1 MINKDLQIIISATV
15 EDAIE
20 RGHQYL
26 TVEHLLYAI
35 LHDEFGMEIIKNCG
49 GDPEQIKRNIERFF
63 EEQVPK
69 RKNKGQ
75 TYPTVSFQRVM
86 ERTLN
91 HIKSAEK
98 KEADAGDFLASLFL
112 EEETYAVN
120 LLKSYGITRIDILNY
135 ISHGSPKTRF
145 GETVTK
151 EEKRGDPLKTF
162 TIELVE
168 KARRGEIDP
177 IIGRD
182 SELERVIQVL
192 SRRRKN
198 NVILV
203 GEPGVGKTAI
213 VEGLALKIAHDKV
226 PEHLKDVKIFA
237 LDMGSLLAG
246 TKYRGDFEARMKT
259 LINSL
264 YKIKDCILFIDEI
277 HTVVGAGSASGS
289 TVDASNLLKPV
300 LIEGKIRCIGATT
313 YEEYR
318 NYFEK
323 DRALSRRFQ
332 KIDISEPSE
341 EETIEILKGLK
352 SHYEDYHG
360 VIYTEEALRA
370 AVHLSAKYIT
380 ERFLPDK
387 AIDVIDEAGA
397 VVRLYHSD
405 NPVVTEKVIEQTVAK
420 IARIPSQE
428 ITSSEADRLKN
439 LESGLK
445 SVIFGQDE
453 AIEVVSRVIKLAKA
467 GLKEPQRPIGC
478 FLFTGPTGVGKTE
491 LARQLANILGISFI
505 RFDMSEYMEK
515 HSVAKLIGAPPGYIG
530 FEQGGLLTEQ
540 IRKNPHCVLLLDEI
554 EKAHEDIFNVLLQV
568 MDYGTLTDNTGRKAD
583 MRNVILIMTSNIG
596 VREMERPVIGFG
608 DRSSDQLRKSK
619 EAVER
624 LFSPEFRNRLDGI
637 VTFNPLPEDIVL
649 KIVDKFIKEL
659 NEQLASK
666 NIFVEITEKTR
677 KWIAQKGFDPK
688 FGARPL
694 QRIIQREIKVPLVEE
709 ILFGRLKQGGKVIV
723 TLHEGSL
730 SFEIDDGVFASS

>member
-1 MINKDLQIIISATV
+1 
-15 EDAIE
+15 
-20 RGHQYL
+20 
-26 TVEHLLYAI
+26 
-35 LHDEFGMEIIKNCG
+35 
-49 GDPEQIKRNIERFF
+49 
-63 EEQVPK
+63 
-69 RKNKGQ
+69 
-75 TYPTVSFQRVM
+75 
-86 ERTLN
+86 
-91 HIKSAEK
+91 
-98 KEADAGDFLASLFL
+98 
-112 EEETYAVN
+112 
-120 LLKSYGITRIDILNY
+120 
-135 ISHGSPKTRF
+135 
-145 GETVTK
+145 
-151 EEKRGDPLKTF
+151 
-162 TIELVE
+162 
-168 KARRGEIDP
+168 
-177 IIGRD
+177 
-182 SELERVIQVL
+182 
-192 SRRRKN
+192 
-198 NVILV
+198 

>member
-1 MINKDLQIIISATV
+1 MINKDLQIIITATI

-35 LHDEFGMEIIKNCG
+35 LHDDYGVEIIRNCG
-49 GDPEQIKRNIERFF
+49 GDPEQIKRHLERFL

-69 RKNKGQ
+69 RKSKGQ
-75 TYPTVSFQRVM
+75 AYPTVSFQRVM
-86 ERTLN
+86 ERTIN
-91 HIKSAEK
+91 HVKSAEK

-112 EEETYAVN
+112 EEDAYAVN

-135 ISHGSPKTRF
+135 ISHGIPKTGF
-145 GETVTK
+145 EETVGK
-151 EEKRGDPLKTF
+151 EAKKGDPLKTF

-177 IIGRD
+177 IIGREE
-182 SELERVIQVL
+182 ELERVIQVL

-198 NVILV
+198 NVVLV

-213 VEGLALKIAHDKV
+213 VEGLALKVARGEV
-226 PEHLKDVKIFA
+226 PNHLKNVKIFA

-246 TKYRGDFEARMKT
+246 TKYRGDFEARMKA

-264 YKIKDCILFIDEI
+264 YRVKDCILFIDEI
-277 HTVVGAGSASGS
+277 HTIVGAGSASGS

-332 KIDISEPSE
+332 KIDVVEPTE
-341 EETIEILKGLK
+341 EETFEILKGLK
-352 SHYEDYHG
+352 SYYEEYHG
-360 VIYTEEALRA
+360 VKYTDEALRS
-370 AVHLSAKYIT
+370 AVHLSAKYIN

-397 VVRLYHSD
+397 VVRLYHSE
-405 NPVVTEKVIEQTVAK
+405 NPLVDEKTVEQTVAK
-420 IARIPSQE
+420 IARMPSQE
-428 ITSSEADRLKN
+428 ITSNDVDRLKN
-439 LESGLK
+439 LESELK

-453 AIEVVSRVIKLAKA
+453 AVESVVRVIKLAKA

-491 LARQLANILGISFI
+491 LARQLAKILGIGFI

-515 HSVAKLIGAPPGYIG
+515 HSVAKFIGAPPGYIG

-540 IRKNPHCVLLLDEI
+540 IRKTPHCVLLLDEI
-554 EKAHEDIFNVLLQV
+554 EKAHEEIFNVLLQV

-583 MRNVILIMTSNIG
+583 FRNVILIMTSNIG
-596 VREMERPVIGFG
+596 AREMEKAPLGFG
-608 DRSSDQLRKSK
+608 NRIKDQIGKAD
-619 EAVER
+619 EAIQR
-624 LFSPEFRNRLDGI
+624 LFSPEFRNRLDAI
-637 VTFNPLPEDIVL
+637 IKFNPLPEDVVL

-659 NEQLASK
+659 NEQLSSK
-666 NIFVEITEKTR
+666 NIVVELTEEAKQ
-677 KWIAQKGFDPK
+677 WIAQKGFDSK

-694 QRIIQREIKVPLVEE
+694 QRVIQREIKSPLVEE
-709 ILFGRLKQGGKVIV
+709 ILFGKLKNGGKVLVHIN
-723 TLHEGSL
+723 EGSL
-730 SFEIDDGVFASS
+730 CFEIYDSVFAS

>member
-35 LHDEFGMEIIKNCG
+35 LHDEFGIEIIKNCG
-49 GDPEQIKRNIERFF
+49 GDPEQIKRNLERFL
-63 EEQVPK
+63 EEQIPK

-75 TYPTVSFQRVM
+75 THPTVSFQRVM

-98 KEADAGDFLASLFL
+98 KEADAGDFLASMFL
-112 EEETYAVN
+112 EEDAYAVN

-135 ISHGSPKTRF
+135 ISHGIPKTGF
-145 GETVTK
+145 EESLKK
-151 EEKRGDPLKTF
+151 EDKKEDPLKTF

-168 KARRGEIDP
+168 KARKGEIDP
-177 IIGRD
+177 IIGRHL
-182 SELERVIQVL
+182 ELERVIQVL

-198 NVILV
+198 NVVLV

-213 VEGLALKIAHDKV
+213 VEGLALKVADGDV
-226 PEHLKDVKIFA
+226 PSHLKNIKIFA

-246 TKYRGDFEARMKT
+246 TKYRGDFEARMKA

-277 HTVVGAGSASGS
+277 HTIVGAGSASGS
-289 TVDASNLLKPV
+289 TIDASNLLKPV
-300 LIEGKIRCIGATT
+300 LIEGKIRCIGTTT

-341 EETIEILKGLK
+341 EETFEILKGLK
-352 SHYEDYHG
+352 SYYEEYHE
-360 VIYTEEALRA
+360 VKYTDEALRSA
-370 AVHLSAKYIT
+370 AHLSAKYIN

-397 VVRLYHSD
+397 VVRLYHNE
-405 NPVVTEKVIEQTVAK
+405 NPVVDEKIIEQVIAK

-428 ITSSEADRLKN
+428 VTSNEVERLKN
-439 LESGLK
+439 LESELK

-453 AIEVVSRVIKLAKA
+453 AVKAVVRVIKLAKA

-491 LARQLANILGISFI
+491 LARQLAKILGIGFI

-554 EKAHEDIFNVLLQV
+554 EKAHEEIFNILLQV

-583 MRNVILIMTSNIG
+583 MRNVILIMTSNVG
-596 VREMERPVIGFG
+596 AREMEKAVIGFG
-608 DRSSDQLRKSK
+608 DRTSEQLQKTK
-619 EAVER
+619 DAIER
-624 LFSPEFRNRLDGI
+624 LFSPEFRNRLDAV
-637 VTFNPLPEDIVL
+637 VTFNSLPEETVL
-649 KIVDKFIKEL
+649 KIVDKFINEL
-659 NEQLASK
+659 NEQLLSK
-666 NIFVEITEKTR
+666 NIYVEITDKTR
-677 KWIAQKGFDPK
+677 KWLAQKGFDIK

-694 QRIIQREIKVPLVEE
+694 QRLIQKEIKAPLVEE
-709 ILFGRLKQGGKVIV
+709 ILFGKLKNGGKVLVNI
-723 TLHEGSL
+723 HEDRL
-730 SFEIDDGVFASS
+730 FFEIDDSIFAS

>member
-98 KEADAGDFLASLFL
+98 KEADAGDFLVSLFL

>member
-1 MINKDLQIIISATV
+1 MINKDLQIIITATV

-35 LHDEFGMEIIKNCG
+35 LHDEFGIEIIRNCGGNPQEIIKNL
-49 GDPEQIKRNIERFF
+49 ERFL
-63 EEQVPK
+63 EEHIPK
-69 RKNKGQ
+69 RKGRGQ
-75 TYPTVSFQRVM
+75 AHPTVSFQRVM

-91 HIKSAEK
+91 HIKSADK

-112 EEETYAVN
+112 EEDTYAVN

-135 ISHGSPKTRF
+135 ISHGISKTEYT
-145 GETVTK
+145 ETTSK
-151 EEKRGDPLKTF
+151 EEKKVDPLKTF
-162 TIELVE
+162 TVELTD

-177 IIGRD
+177 IIGRQN
-182 SELERVIQVL
+182 ELERVIQVL

-213 VEGLALKIAHDKV
+213 VEGLALKIAKGDV
-226 PEHLKDVKIFA
+226 PEHLKNFKIFA

-246 TKYRGDFEARMKT
+246 TKYRGDFEARMKA

-264 YKIKDCILFIDEI
+264 YKIKNCILFIDEI
-277 HTVVGAGSASGS
+277 HTIVGAGSASGS

-332 KIDISEPSE
+332 KIDIVEPSE
-341 EETIEILKGLK
+341 EETFEILKGLK
-352 SHYEDYHG
+352 SYYEEYHK
-360 VIYTEEALRA
+360 VRYTDEALRA
-370 AVHLSAKYIT
+370 AVSLSAKYIT

-397 VVRLYHSD
+397 IVRLYYSD
-405 NPVVTEKVIEQTVAK
+405 NPVVDEKTVEQTVAK

-428 ITSSEADRLKN
+428 VTTSDIDRLRN
-439 LESGLK
+439 LETSLK

-453 AIEVVSRVIKLAKA
+453 AVETVVRVIKLAKA

-491 LARQLANILGISFI
+491 LAKQLANCLGISFL

-540 IRKNPHCVLLLDEI
+540 IRKTPHCVLLLDEI
-554 EKAHEDIFNVLLQV
+554 EKAHEEIFNVLLQV

-583 MRNVILIMTSNIG
+583 FRNVILIMTSNVG
-596 VREMERPVIGFG
+596 ARDMEKTPIGFG
-608 DRSSDQLRKSK
+608 DRSRDQIEKGK
-619 EAVER
+619 EAIER
-624 LFSPEFRNRLDGI
+624 LFSPEFRNRVDAI
-637 VTFNPLPEDIVL
+637 INFNPLPETVVFQ
-649 KIVDKFIKEL
+649 IVDKFIKEL
-659 NEQLASK
+659 NEQLSVK
-666 NIFVEITEKTR
+666 NIYIEITEQTR
-677 KWIAQKGFDPK
+677 QWLAKKGFDPK
-688 FGARPL
+688 YGARPL
-694 QRIIQREIKVPLVEE
+694 QRLIQRQIKAPLVEE
-709 ILFGRLKQGGKVIV
+709 ILFGRLTTGGKVKVEIV
-723 TLHEGSL
+723 NDSP
-730 SFEIDDGVFASS
+730 FFQIDECVSS

>member
-203 GEPGVGKTAI
+203 GEPRVGKTAI

-596 VREMERPVIGFG
+596 AREMERPVIGFG

>member
-1 MINKDLQIIISATV
+1 MINKDLQIIISATI

-35 LHDEFGMEIIKNCG
+35 LHDDFGIEIIKNCG
-49 GDPEQIKRNIERFF
+49 GDPEQIKRNLERFL
-63 EEQVPK
+63 EEHIPK
-69 RKNKGQ
+69 RKNKGH
-75 TYPTVSFQRVM
+75 THPTVSFQRIM
-86 ERTLN
+86 ERTMN

-98 KEADAGDFLASLFL
+98 KEADAGDFLASMFL
-112 EEETYAVN
+112 EEDSYAIN

-135 ISHGSPKTRF
+135 ISHGIPKTGF
-145 GETVTK
+145 EESLKK
-151 EEKRGDPLKTF
+151 EDKKADPLKTF

-177 IIGRD
+177 IIGRYL
-182 SELERVIQVL
+182 ELERVIQVL

-198 NVILV
+198 NVVLV

-213 VEGLALKIAHDKV
+213 VEGLALKVAKGEI
-226 PEHLKDVKIFA
+226 PSHLKNVKIFA

-246 TKYRGDFEARMKT
+246 TKYRGDFEARMKA

-277 HTVVGAGSASGS
+277 HTIVGAGSASGS
-289 TVDASNLLKPV
+289 TIDASNLLKPV

-332 KIDISEPSE
+332 KIDIVEPSE
-341 EETIEILKGLK
+341 EETFEILKGLK
-352 SHYEDYHG
+352 CYYEDYHG
-360 VIYTEEALRA
+360 VRYTDEALRS
-370 AVHLSAKYIT
+370 AVHLSAKYIN

-397 VVRLYHSD
+397 VVRLYYNE
-405 NPVVTEKVIEQTVAK
+405 NPTVDEKIVEQTVAK
-420 IARIPSQE
+420 MARMPSQD
-428 ITSSEADRLKN
+428 ITSSEVDRLKN
-439 LESGLK
+439 LESELK

-453 AIEVVSRVIKLAKA
+453 AVQAVVRVIKLAKA

-491 LARQLANILGISFI
+491 LARQLAKILGIAFI

-554 EKAHEDIFNVLLQV
+554 EKAHEEIFNVLLQV

-596 VREMERPVIGFG
+596 AREIEKPVIGFG
-608 DRSSDQLRKSK
+608 DRSSEQLQKSK
-619 EAVER
+619 EAIER
-624 LFSPEFRNRLDGI
+624 LFSPEFRNRLDAV
-637 VTFNPLPEDIVL
+637 VTFNPLPEKIVL

-659 NEQLASK
+659 NEQLVSK
-666 NIFVEITEKTR
+666 NIFVEITEETR
-677 KWIAQKGFDPK
+677 KWLAQKGFDIK

-694 QRIIQREIKVPLVEE
+694 QRLIQKEIKAPLVEE
-709 ILFGRLKQGGKVIV
+709 ILFGKLKNGGKVLVNI
-723 TLHEGSL
+723 HEENL
-730 SFEIDDGVFASS
+730 FFEIDDSVSTS

>member
-35 LHDEFGMEIIKNCG
+35 LHDEFGIEIIKNCG
-49 GDPEQIKRNIERFF
+49 GDPEQIKRNLERFL
-63 EEQVPK
+63 EEQIPK

-75 TYPTVSFQRVM
+75 THPTVSFQRVM

-112 EEETYAVN
+112 EEDAYAVN
-120 LLKSYGITRIDILNY
+120 LLKSYGITRIDVLNY
-135 ISHGSPKTRF
+135 ISHGIPKTGF
-145 GETVTK
+145 EESLKK
-151 EEKRGDPLKTF
+151 EDKKADPLQIF

-177 IIGRD
+177 IIGRNL
-182 SELERVIQVL
+182 ELERVIQVL

-198 NVILV
+198 NVVLV

-213 VEGLALKIAHDKV
+213 VEGLALRVAEGDV
-226 PEHLKDVKIFA
+226 PSHLKNIKIFA

-246 TKYRGDFEARMKT
+246 TKYRGDFEARMKA

-277 HTVVGAGSASGS
+277 HTIVGAGSASGS
-289 TVDASNLLKPV
+289 TIDASNLLKPV

-341 EETIEILKGLK
+341 EETFEILKGLK
-352 SHYEDYHG
+352 SYYEEYHE
-360 VIYTEEALRA
+360 VKYTDEALRA
-370 AVHLSAKYIT
+370 AVHLSAKYIN

-397 VVRLYHSD
+397 VVRLYHNE
-405 NPVVTEKVIEQTVAK
+405 NPVVDEKIIEQVIAK

-428 ITSSEADRLKN
+428 ITSNEVEHLKN
-439 LESGLK
+439 LESELK

-453 AIEVVSRVIKLAKA
+453 AVKSVVRVIKLAKA

-491 LARQLANILGISFI
+491 LSRQLAKILGIGFI

-554 EKAHEDIFNVLLQV
+554 EKAHEEIFNVLLQV

-583 MRNVILIMTSNIG
+583 MRNVILIMTSNVG
-596 VREMERPVIGFG
+596 AREIEKPVIGFG
-608 DRSSDQLRKSK
+608 DRSSEQFQKSK
-619 EAVER
+619 DAIER
-624 LFSPEFRNRLDGI
+624 LFSPEFRNRLDAV
-637 VTFNPLPEDIVL
+637 VTFNPLPEEIVL

-659 NEQLASK
+659 NEQLLSK
-666 NIFVEITEKTR
+666 NIFVEITDKTR
-677 KWIAQKGFDPK
+677 KWLAQKGFDLK

-694 QRIIQREIKVPLVEE
+694 QRLIQKEIKAPLVEE
-709 ILFGRLKQGGKVIV
+709 ILFGKLKNGGKVLVNI
-723 TLHEGSL
+723 HEERL
-730 SFEIDDGVFASS
+730 FFEIDDSISAS

>member
-35 LHDEFGMEIIKNCG
+35 LHDEFGIEIIKNCG
-49 GDPEQIKRNIERFF
+49 GDPEQIKRNLERFL
-63 EEQVPK
+63 EEQIPK

-75 TYPTVSFQRVM
+75 THPTVSFQRVM

-98 KEADAGDFLASLFL
+98 KEADAGDFLASMFL
-112 EEETYAVN
+112 EEDAYAVN

-135 ISHGSPKTRF
+135 ISHGIPKTGF
-145 GETVTK
+145 EESLKK
-151 EEKRGDPLKTF
+151 EDKKADPLKTF

-168 KARRGEIDP
+168 KARKGEIDP
-177 IIGRD
+177 IIGRHL
-182 SELERVIQVL
+182 ELERVIQVL

-198 NVILV
+198 NVVLV

-213 VEGLALKIAHDKV
+213 VEGLALKVADGDV
-226 PEHLKDVKIFA
+226 PSHLKNIKIFA

-246 TKYRGDFEARMKT
+246 TKYRGDFEARMKA

-277 HTVVGAGSASGS
+277 HTIVGAGSASGS
-289 TVDASNLLKPV
+289 TIDASNLLKPV
-300 LIEGKIRCIGATT
+300 LIEGKIRCIGTTT

-341 EETIEILKGLK
+341 EETFEILKGLK
-352 SHYEDYHG
+352 SYYEEYHE
-360 VIYTEEALRA
+360 VKYTDEALRSA
-370 AVHLSAKYIT
+370 AHLSAKYIN

-397 VVRLYHSD
+397 VVRLYHNE
-405 NPVVTEKVIEQTVAK
+405 NPVVDEKIIEQVIAK

-428 ITSSEADRLKN
+428 VTSNEVERLKN
-439 LESGLK
+439 LESELK

-453 AIEVVSRVIKLAKA
+453 AVKAVVRVIKLAKA

-491 LARQLANILGISFI
+491 LARQLAKILGIGFI

-554 EKAHEDIFNVLLQV
+554 EKAHEEIFNILLQV

-583 MRNVILIMTSNIG
+583 MRNVILIMTSNVG
-596 VREMERPVIGFG
+596 AREMEKAVIGFG
-608 DRSSDQLRKSK
+608 DRTSEQLQKTK
-619 EAVER
+619 DAIER
-624 LFSPEFRNRLDGI
+624 LFSPEFRNRLDAV
-637 VTFNPLPEDIVL
+637 VTFNSLPEETVL
-649 KIVDKFIKEL
+649 KIVDKFINEL
-659 NEQLASK
+659 NEQLLSK
-666 NIFVEITEKTR
+666 NIYVEITDETR
-677 KWIAQKGFDPK
+677 KWLAQKGFDIK

-694 QRIIQREIKVPLVEE
+694 QRLIQKEIKAPLVEE
-709 ILFGRLKQGGKVIV
+709 ILFGKLKNGGKVLVNI
-723 TLHEGSL
+723 HEDRL
-730 SFEIDDGVFASS
+730 FFEIDDSIFAS

>member
-1 MINKDLQIIISATV
+1 MINKDLQIIITATV

-35 LHDEFGMEIIKNCG
+35 LHDEFGVEIIRNCG
-49 GDPEQIKRNIERFF
+49 GNPQEIKKNLERFL
-63 EEQVPK
+63 EEHIPK
-69 RKNKGQ
+69 RKGKGQ
-75 TYPTVSFQRVM
+75 AHPTVSFQRVM

-112 EEETYAVN
+112 EEDTYAVN
-120 LLKSYGITRIDILNY
+120 LLKSYGITRLDILNY
-135 ISHGSPKTRF
+135 ISHGISKIEFT
-145 GETVTK
+145 ETSSK
-151 EEKRGDPLKTF
+151 DEKRIDPLRTF
-162 TIELVE
+162 TVELTE
-168 KARRGEIDP
+168 KARKGDIDP
-177 IIGRD
+177 IIGRQN
-182 SELERVIQVL
+182 ELERVIQVL

-213 VEGLALKIAHDKV
+213 VEGLALRVAQGQV
-226 PEHLKDVKIFA
+226 PEHLKNFKIFA

-246 TKYRGDFEARMKT
+246 TKYRGDFEARMKA

-264 YKIKDCILFIDEI
+264 YRIKNCILFIDEI
-277 HTVVGAGSASGS
+277 HTIVGAGSASGS

-332 KIDISEPSE
+332 KIDIVEPTE
-341 EETIEILKGLK
+341 EETYEILRGLK
-352 SHYEDYHG
+352 THYEEYHG
-360 VIYTEEALRA
+360 VYYTDEALRA

-397 VVRLYHSD
+397 MVRLYHAE
-405 NPVVTEKVIEQTVAK
+405 NPIVDEKTVEQTVAK

-428 ITSSEADRLKN
+428 VTTSEIDRLKN
-439 LESGLK
+439 LESSLK

-453 AIEVVSRVIKLAKA
+453 AVETVVRVIKLAKA
-467 GLKEPQRPIGC
+467 GLKDPQRPIGC

-491 LARQLANILGISFI
+491 LAKQLANCLGIYFL

-540 IRKNPHCVLLLDEI
+540 IRKHPHCVLLLDEI
-554 EKAHEDIFNVLLQV
+554 EKAHEEIFNVLLQI

-583 MRNVILIMTSNIG
+583 FRNVILIMTSNVG
-596 VREMERPVIGFG
+596 ARDMERPPIGFG
-608 DRSSDQLRKSK
+608 DRSKDQIEKGK
-619 EAVER
+619 EAIER
-624 LFSPEFRNRLDGI
+624 LFSPEFRNRVDAT
-637 VTFNPLPEDIVL
+637 VNFNSLPEAVVFQ
-649 KIVDKFIKEL
+649 IVDKFIKEL
-659 NEQLASK
+659 NEQLSNK
-666 NIFVEITEKTR
+666 NIYVEITDKTR
-677 KWIAQKGFDPK
+677 QWLVKKGFDPK

-694 QRIIQREIKVPLVEE
+694 QRVIQKEIKAPLVEE
-709 ILFGRLKQGGKVIV
+709 ILFGKLTNGGKVKVDIAND
-723 TLHEGSL
+723 SL
-730 SFEIDDGVFASS
+730 YLQIDECVSA

>member
-1 MINKDLQIIISATV
+1 MINKDLQIIITATV

-35 LHDEFGMEIIKNCG
+35 LHDDFGSEIIKSCAG
-49 GDPEQIKRNIERFF
+49 EPEQIKRNLEKFL
-63 EEQVPK
+63 EEQIPK
-69 RKNKGQ
+69 RKTKG
-75 TYPTVSFQRVM
+75 YAHPTVSFQRVM

-91 HIKSAEK
+91 HVKTAEK
-98 KEADAGDFLASLFL
+98 KEADAGDFLAFIFL
-112 EEETYAVN
+112 EDDTYAVT
-120 LLKSYGITRIDILNY
+120 LLKSFGITRIDVLNY
-135 ISHGSPKTRF
+135 ISHGITKTGF
-145 GETVTK
+145 EETTTK
-151 EEKRGDPLKTF
+151 EEKKVEPLKTF
-162 TIELVE
+162 TMELVG
-168 KARRGEIDP
+168 KARNGEIDP
-177 IIGRD
+177 IIGRTL
-182 SELERVIQVL
+182 ELERVIQVL

-198 NVILV
+198 NVVLV

-213 VEGLALKIAHDKV
+213 VEGLALKVSRGEV
-226 PEHLKDVKIFA
+226 PSHLKNVKIFA

-246 TKYRGDFEARMKT
+246 TKYRGDFEARMKA

-264 YKIKDCILFIDEI
+264 YKIRDCILFIDEI
-277 HTVVGAGSASGS
+277 HTIVGAGSASGS
-289 TVDASNLLKPV
+289 TIDASNLLKPV

-332 KIDISEPSE
+332 KIDIVEPTE
-341 EETIEILKGLK
+341 EETFEILKGLK
-352 SHYEDYHG
+352 SYYEEYHG
-360 VIYTEEALRA
+360 VKYTDEALKS
-370 AVHLSAKYIT
+370 AVHLSAKYIN

-397 VVRLYHSD
+397 VVRLYR
-405 NPVVTEKVIEQTVAK
+405 TESPIVDENTIEQTVAK
-420 IARIPSQE
+420 IARIPTHE
-428 ITSSEADRLKN
+428 VTTTETERLKN
-439 LESGLK
+439 LESDLK
-445 SVIFGQDE
+445 AVIFGQDE
-453 AIEVVSRVIKLAKA
+453 AVEAITRVIKLTKA

-491 LARQLANILGISFI
+491 LARQIAKILGIAFI

-530 FEQGGLLTEQ
+530 FEQGGLLTES

-554 EKAHEDIFNVLLQV
+554 EKSHEEVFNVLLQV

-596 VREMERPVIGFG
+596 AREMEKPPVGFG
-608 DRSSDQLRKSK
+608 NRLKDQIGKSE
-619 EAVER
+619 EAIQRV
-624 LFSPEFRNRLDGI
+624 FSPEFRNRLDATI
-637 VTFNPLPEDIVL
+637 KFNPLPEDVVL

-659 NEQLASK
+659 NDQLSSK
-666 NIFVEITEKTR
+666 NITVEITEKTR
-677 KWIAQKGFDPK
+677 KWLAQKGFDPK

-694 QRIIQREIKVPLVEE
+694 LRVIQKKIKAPLVEE
-709 ILFGRLKQGGKVIV
+709 ILFGRLKNGGKVLVDIV
-723 TLHEGSL
+723 KDKPA
-730 SFEIDDGVFASS
+730 FEINDSVCAL

>member
-35 LHDEFGMEIIKNCG
+35 LHDEFGIEIIRNCG
-49 GDPEQIKRNIERFF
+49 GDPEQIKRSLERFL
-63 EEQVPK
+63 EEHVPK
-69 RKNKGQ
+69 RKNKGH
-75 TYPTVSFQRVM
+75 THPTIGFQRVM

-112 EEETYAVN
+112 EEDSYAVN

-135 ISHGSPKTRF
+135 ISHGIPKTGFEESIR
-145 GETVTK
+145 K
-151 EEKRGDPLKTF
+151 EDKKTDPLKSF
-162 TIELVE
+162 TLELVE
-168 KARRGEIDP
+168 KAKRGEIDP
-177 IIGRD
+177 IIGR
-182 SELERVIQVL
+182 SLELERVIQVL

-198 NVILV
+198 NVVLV

-213 VEGLALKIAHDKV
+213 VEGLALKVAKGEV
-226 PEHLKDVKIFA
+226 PAHLKNVKIFA

-246 TKYRGDFEARMKT
+246 TKYRGDFEARMKA

-277 HTVVGAGSASGS
+277 HTIVGAGSASGS

-332 KIDISEPSE
+332 KIDIVEPSE
-341 EETIEILKGLK
+341 EETFEILKGLK
-352 SHYEDYHG
+352 SYYEDYHG
-360 VIYTEEALRA
+360 VKYTEEALRL
-370 AVHLSAKYIT
+370 AVNLSAKYIN

-397 VVRLYHSD
+397 VVRLYKQED
-405 NPVVTEKVIEQTVAK
+405 PVVDEKVIEQVVAK

-428 ITSSEADRLKN
+428 VTSNDVDRLKN
-439 LESGLK
+439 LESNLK

-453 AIEVVSRVIKLAKA
+453 AVEEVVRVVKLAKA
-467 GLKEPQRPIGC
+467 GLKEPQKPIGC

-491 LARQLANILGISFI
+491 LARQLAKALGIAFI

-583 MRNVILIMTSNIG
+583 MRNVILIMTSNVGARDI
-596 VREMERPVIGFG
+596 EKPVIGFG
-608 DRSSDQLRKSK
+608 DRSSDQLKKGK
-619 EAVER
+619 EAIER
-624 LFSPEFRNRLDGI
+624 LFSPEFRNRLDSI
-637 VTFNPLPEDIVL
+637 ITFKPLPEEIVL
-649 KIVDKFIKEL
+649 KVVDKFIKEL
-659 NEQLASK
+659 NEQLSSK
-666 NIFVEITEKTR
+666 NIYVEITEETR
-677 KWIAQKGFDPK
+677 KWLAKKGFDIK

-694 QRIIQREIKVPLVEE
+694 QRVIQKEIKAPLVEE
-709 ILFGRLKQGGKVIV
+709 ILFGKLKNGGKVSVDIREDRPFFKIV
-723 TLHEGSL
+723 NDSILTS
-730 SFEIDDGVFASS
+730 

>member
-35 LHDEFGMEIIKNCG
+35 LHDEFGIEIIKNCG
-49 GDPEQIKRNIERFF
+49 GDPEQIKRNLERFL
-63 EEQVPK
+63 EEQIPK

-75 TYPTVSFQRVM
+75 THPTVSFQRVM

-112 EEETYAVN
+112 EEDSYAIS

-135 ISHGSPKTRF
+135 ISHGIPKTGF
-145 GETVTK
+145 
-151 EEKRGDPLKTF
+151 EESLKKDDKKSDPLRAF

-177 IIGRD
+177 IIGRHL
-182 SELERVIQVL
+182 ELERVIQVL

-198 NVILV
+198 NVVLV

-213 VEGLALKIAHDKV
+213 VEGLALKVADGDV
-226 PEHLKDVKIFA
+226 PSHLKNIKIFA

-246 TKYRGDFEARMKT
+246 TKYRGDFEARMKA

-277 HTVVGAGSASGS
+277 HTIVGAGSASGS
-289 TVDASNLLKPV
+289 TIDASNLLKPV
-300 LIEGKIRCIGATT
+300 LIEGKIRCIGTTT

-341 EETIEILKGLK
+341 EETFEILKGLK
-352 SHYEDYHG
+352 SYYEEYHE
-360 VIYTEEALRA
+360 VKYTDEALRSA
-370 AVHLSAKYIT
+370 AHLSAKYIN

-397 VVRLYHSD
+397 VVRLYHNE
-405 NPVVTEKVIEQTVAK
+405 NPVVDEKIIEQVIAK

-428 ITSSEADRLKN
+428 VTSNEVERLKN
-439 LESGLK
+439 LESELK

-453 AIEVVSRVIKLAKA
+453 AVKAVVRVIKLAKA

-491 LARQLANILGISFI
+491 LARQLAKILGIGFI

-554 EKAHEDIFNVLLQV
+554 EKAHEEIFNILLQV

-583 MRNVILIMTSNIG
+583 MRNVILIMTSNVG
-596 VREMERPVIGFG
+596 AREMEKAVIGFG
-608 DRSSDQLRKSK
+608 DRTSEQLQKTK
-619 EAVER
+619 DAIER
-624 LFSPEFRNRLDGI
+624 LFSPEFRNRLDAV
-637 VTFNPLPEDIVL
+637 VTFNSLPEETVL
-649 KIVDKFIKEL
+649 KIVDKFINEL
-659 NEQLASK
+659 NEQLLSK
-666 NIFVEITEKTR
+666 NIYVEITDKTR
-677 KWIAQKGFDPK
+677 KWLAQKGFDIK

-694 QRIIQREIKVPLVEE
+694 QRLIQKEIKAPLVEE
-709 ILFGRLKQGGKVIV
+709 ILFGKLKNGGKVLVNI
-723 TLHEGSL
+723 HEDRL
-730 SFEIDDGVFASS
+730 FFEIDDSIFAS

>member
-35 LHDEFGMEIIKNCG
+35 LHDEFGIEIIKNCG
-49 GDPEQIKRNIERFF
+49 GDPEQIKRNLERFL
-63 EEQVPK
+63 EEQIPK

-75 TYPTVSFQRVM
+75 THPTVSFQRVM

-91 HIKSAEK
+91 HIKSAKK

-112 EEETYAVN
+112 EEDAYAVN
-120 LLKSYGITRIDILNY
+120 LLKSYGITRIDVLNY
-135 ISHGSPKTRF
+135 ISHGIPKTGF
-145 GETVTK
+145 EESLKK
-151 EEKRGDPLKTF
+151 EDKKADPLQIF

-177 IIGRD
+177 IIGRNL
-182 SELERVIQVL
+182 ELERVIQVL

-198 NVILV
+198 NVVLV

-213 VEGLALKIAHDKV
+213 VEGLALRVAEGDV
-226 PEHLKDVKIFA
+226 PSHLKNIKIFA

-246 TKYRGDFEARMKT
+246 TKYRGDFEARMKA

-264 YKIKDCILFIDEI
+264 YKIKECILFIDEI
-277 HTVVGAGSASGS
+277 HTIVGAGSASGS
-289 TVDASNLLKPV
+289 TIDASNLLKPV

-341 EETIEILKGLK
+341 EETFEILKGLK
-352 SHYEDYHG
+352 SYYEEYHE
-360 VIYTEEALRA
+360 VKYTDEALRA
-370 AVHLSAKYIT
+370 AVHLSAKYIN

-397 VVRLYHSD
+397 VVRLYHNE
-405 NPVVTEKVIEQTVAK
+405 NPVVDEKIIEQVIAK

-428 ITSSEADRLKN
+428 ITSNEVEHLKN
-439 LESGLK
+439 LESELK

-453 AIEVVSRVIKLAKA
+453 AVKSVVRVIKLAKA

-491 LARQLANILGISFI
+491 LSRQLAKILGIGFI

-554 EKAHEDIFNVLLQV
+554 EKAHEEIFNVLLQV

-583 MRNVILIMTSNIG
+583 MRNVILIMTSNVG
-596 VREMERPVIGFG
+596 AREIEKPVIGFG
-608 DRSSDQLRKSK
+608 DRSSEQFQKSK
-619 EAVER
+619 DAIER
-624 LFSPEFRNRLDGI
+624 LFSPEFRNRLDAV
-637 VTFNPLPEDIVL
+637 VTFNPLPEEIVL

-659 NEQLASK
+659 NEQLLSK
-666 NIFVEITEKTR
+666 NIFVEITDKTR
-677 KWIAQKGFDPK
+677 KWLAQKGFDLK

-694 QRIIQREIKVPLVEE
+694 QRLIQKEIKAPLVEE
-709 ILFGRLKQGGKVIV
+709 ILFGKLKNGGKVLVNI
-723 TLHEGSL
+723 HEERL
-730 SFEIDDGVFASS
+730 FFEIDDSISAS

>member
-1 MINKDLQIIISATV
+1 MINKDLQIIITATV

-26 TVEHLLYAI
+26 TVEHLVYAI
-35 LHDEFGMEIIKNCG
+35 LHDDYGVEIIKNCG
-49 GDPEQIKRNIERFF
+49 GDPEQIKRNLERFL
-63 EEQVPK
+63 EEQIPK
-69 RKNKGQ
+69 KKGKGQ
-75 TYPTVSFQRVM
+75 AHPTISFQRVM

-91 HIKSAEK
+91 HVGSAEK
-98 KEADAGDFLASLFL
+98 KEADAGDFLASIFL
-112 EEETYAVN
+112 EEDTYAVS
-120 LLKSYGITRIDILNY
+120 LFKSYGITRIDILNY
-135 ISHGSPKTRF
+135 ISHGIPKT
-145 GETVTK
+145 GYEETVNK
-151 EEKRGDPLKTF
+151 EEKKADPLKLF
-162 TIELVE
+162 TVELTE
-168 KARRGEIDP
+168 KAKKGEIDS
-177 IIGRD
+177 IIGRQN
-182 SELERVIQVL
+182 ELDRVIQVL

-213 VEGLALKIAHDKV
+213 VEGLALKIAKGEV
-226 PEHLKDVKIFA
+226 PSHLKNFKIFA
-237 LDMGSLLAG
+237 LDMGALLAG
-246 TKYRGDFEARMKT
+246 TKYRGDFEARMKA

-277 HTVVGAGSASGS
+277 HTIVGAGSASGS
-289 TVDASNLLKPV
+289 TVDASNLLKPL

-332 KIDISEPSE
+332 KIDVVEPTE
-341 EETIEILKGLK
+341 EETFEILKGLK
-352 SHYEDYHG
+352 SYYEEYHG
-360 VIYTEEALRA
+360 VNYTQEALKT
-370 AVHLSAKYIT
+370 AVNLSAKYII

-387 AIDVIDEAGA
+387 AIDIIDEAGA
-397 VVRLYHSD
+397 IVRLYQSE
-405 NPVVTEKVIEQTVAK
+405 NPVVDEKIIEKTIAK

-428 ITSSEADRLKN
+428 ITLNESERLKT
-439 LESGLK
+439 LASDLK

-453 AIEVVSRVIKLAKA
+453 AVEAVSRVIKLAKA
-467 GLKEPQRPIGC
+467 GLKEPQRPIGS

-491 LARQLANILGISFI
+491 LAKQLAQKLGIAFL

-554 EKAHEDIFNVLLQV
+554 EKAHEEIFNVLLQV

-596 VREMERPVIGFG
+596 AREMEKPTVGFG
-608 DRSSDQLRKSK
+608 DRSKDQIGKAEES
-619 EAVER
+619 VQR
-624 LFSPEFRNRLDGI
+624 LFSPEFRNRLDA
-637 VTFNPLPEDIVL
+637 VVRFNPLPEEIVL

-659 NEQLASK
+659 NEQLMAK
-666 NIFVEITEKTR
+666 NITVEITEKMR
-677 KWIAQKGFDPK
+677 RWLAKKGFDPK

-694 QRIIQREIKVPLVEE
+694 QRIIQKEIKSPLVEE
-709 ILFGRLKQGGKVIV
+709 ILFGKLSNGGRVIADV
-723 TLHEGSL
+723 FDDSVN
-730 SFEIDDGVFASS
+730 FEIDDSIFAS

>member
-1 MINKDLQIIISATV
+1 MINKDLQIIITATV

-35 LHDEFGMEIIKNCG
+35 LHDEFGVEIIRNCG
-49 GDPEQIKRNIERFF
+49 GNPQEIKKNLERFL
-63 EEQVPK
+63 EEHIPK
-69 RKNKGQ
+69 RKGKGQ
-75 TYPTVSFQRVM
+75 AHPTVSFQRVM

-112 EEETYAVN
+112 EEDTYAVN
-120 LLKSYGITRIDILNY
+120 LLKSYGITRLDILNY
-135 ISHGSPKTRF
+135 ISHGISKIEFT
-145 GETVTK
+145 ETSSK
-151 EEKRGDPLKTF
+151 DEKRIDPLRTF
-162 TIELVE
+162 TVELTE
-168 KARRGEIDP
+168 KARKGDIDP
-177 IIGRD
+177 IIGRQN
-182 SELERVIQVL
+182 ELERVIQVL

-213 VEGLALKIAHDKV
+213 VEGLALRVAQGQV
-226 PEHLKDVKIFA
+226 PEHLKNFKIFA

-246 TKYRGDFEARMKT
+246 TKYRGDFEARMKA

-264 YKIKDCILFIDEI
+264 YRIKNCILFIDEI
-277 HTVVGAGSASGS
+277 HTIVGAGSASGS

-332 KIDISEPSE
+332 KIDIVEPTE
-341 EETIEILKGLK
+341 EETYEILRGLK
-352 SHYEDYHG
+352 THYEEYHG
-360 VIYTEEALRA
+360 VYYTDEALRA

-397 VVRLYHSD
+397 MVRLYHAE
-405 NPVVTEKVIEQTVAK
+405 NPIVDEKTVEQTVAK

-428 ITSSEADRLKN
+428 VTTSEIDRLKN
-439 LESGLK
+439 LESSLK

-453 AIEVVSRVIKLAKA
+453 AVETVVRVIKLAKA
-467 GLKEPQRPIGC
+467 GLKDPQRPIGC

-491 LARQLANILGISFI
+491 LAKQLANCLGIHFL

-540 IRKNPHCVLLLDEI
+540 IRKHPHCVLLLDEI
-554 EKAHEDIFNVLLQV
+554 EKAHEEIFNVLLQI

-583 MRNVILIMTSNIG
+583 FRNVILIMTSNVG
-596 VREMERPVIGFG
+596 ARDMERPPIGFG
-608 DRSSDQLRKSK
+608 DRSKDQIEKGK
-619 EAVER
+619 EAIER
-624 LFSPEFRNRLDGI
+624 LFSPEFRNRVDAT
-637 VTFNPLPEDIVL
+637 VNFNSLPEAVVFQ
-649 KIVDKFIKEL
+649 IVDKFIKEL
-659 NEQLASK
+659 NEQLSNK
-666 NIFVEITEKTR
+666 NIYVEITDKTR
-677 KWIAQKGFDPK
+677 QWLVKKGFDPK

-694 QRIIQREIKVPLVEE
+694 QRVIQKEIKAPLVEE
-709 ILFGRLKQGGKVIV
+709 ILFGKLTNGGKVKVDIAND
-723 TLHEGSL
+723 SL
-730 SFEIDDGVFASS
+730 YLQIDECISA

>member
-1 MINKDLQIIISATV
+1 MINKDLQIIITATV

-26 TVEHLLYAI
+26 TVEHLVYAI
-35 LHDEFGMEIIKNCG
+35 LHDDYGVEIIKNCG
-49 GDPEQIKRNIERFF
+49 GDPEQIKRNLERFL
-63 EEQVPK
+63 EEQIPK
-69 RKNKGQ
+69 KKGKGQ
-75 TYPTVSFQRVM
+75 AHPTISFQRVM

-91 HIKSAEK
+91 HVGSAEK
-98 KEADAGDFLASLFL
+98 KEADAGDFLASIFL
-112 EEETYAVN
+112 EEDTYAVS
-120 LLKSYGITRIDILNY
+120 LFKSYGITRIDILNY
-135 ISHGSPKTRF
+135 ISHGIPKT
-145 GETVTK
+145 GYEETVNK
-151 EEKRGDPLKTF
+151 EEKKADPLKLF
-162 TIELVE
+162 TVELTE
-168 KARRGEIDP
+168 KAKKGEIDS
-177 IIGRD
+177 IIGRQN
-182 SELERVIQVL
+182 ELDRVIQVL

-213 VEGLALKIAHDKV
+213 VEGLALKIAKGEV
-226 PEHLKDVKIFA
+226 PSHLKNFKIFA
-237 LDMGSLLAG
+237 LDMGALLAG
-246 TKYRGDFEARMKT
+246 TKYRGDFEARMKA

-277 HTVVGAGSASGS
+277 HTIVGAGSASGS
-289 TVDASNLLKPV
+289 TVDASNLLKPL

-318 NYFEK
+318 NYVEK

-332 KIDISEPSE
+332 KIDVVEPTE
-341 EETIEILKGLK
+341 EETFEILKGLK
-352 SHYEDYHG
+352 SYYEEYHG
-360 VIYTEEALRA
+360 VNYTQEALKT
-370 AVHLSAKYIT
+370 AVNLSAKYII

-387 AIDVIDEAGA
+387 AIDIIDEAGA
-397 VVRLYHSD
+397 IVRLYQSE
-405 NPVVTEKVIEQTVAK
+405 NPVVDEKIIEKTIAK

-428 ITSSEADRLKN
+428 ITLNESERLKT
-439 LESGLK
+439 LASDLK

-453 AIEVVSRVIKLAKA
+453 AVEAVSRVIKLAKA
-467 GLKEPQRPIGC
+467 GLKEPQRPIGS

-491 LARQLANILGISFI
+491 LAKQLAQKLGIAFL

-554 EKAHEDIFNVLLQV
+554 EKAHEEIFNVLLQV

-596 VREMERPVIGFG
+596 AREMEKPTVGFG
-608 DRSSDQLRKSK
+608 DRSKDQIGKAEES
-619 EAVER
+619 VQR
-624 LFSPEFRNRLDGI
+624 LFSPEFRNRLDA
-637 VTFNPLPEDIVL
+637 VVRFNPLPEEIVL

-659 NEQLASK
+659 NEQLMAK
-666 NIFVEITEKTR
+666 NITVEITEKMR
-677 KWIAQKGFDPK
+677 RWLAKKGFDPK

-694 QRIIQREIKVPLVEE
+694 QRIIQKEIKSPLVEE
-709 ILFGRLKQGGKVIV
+709 ILFGKLSNGGRVIADV
-723 TLHEGSL
+723 FDDSVN
-730 SFEIDDGVFASS
+730 FEIDDSIFAS

>member
-15 EDAIE
+15 EEAIE

-35 LHDEFGMEIIKNCG
+35 LHDEFGIEIIKNCG
-49 GDPEQIKRNIERFF
+49 GDPEQIKRNLERFL
-63 EEQVPK
+63 EEQIPK

-75 TYPTVSFQRVM
+75 THPTVSFQRVM

-98 KEADAGDFLASLFL
+98 KEADAGDFLASMFL
-112 EEETYAVN
+112 EEDAYAVN

-135 ISHGSPKTRF
+135 ISHGIPKTGF
-145 GETVTK
+145 EESLKK
-151 EEKRGDPLKTF
+151 EDKKADPLKTF

-168 KARRGEIDP
+168 KARKGEIDP
-177 IIGRD
+177 IIGRHL
-182 SELERVIQVL
+182 ELERVIQVL

-198 NVILV
+198 NVVLV

-213 VEGLALKIAHDKV
+213 VEGLALKVADGDV
-226 PEHLKDVKIFA
+226 PSHLKNIKIFA

-246 TKYRGDFEARMKT
+246 TKYRGDFEARMKA

-277 HTVVGAGSASGS
+277 HTIVGAGSASGS
-289 TVDASNLLKPV
+289 TIDASNLLKPV

-341 EETIEILKGLK
+341 EETFEILKGLK
-352 SHYEDYHG
+352 SYYEEYHE
-360 VIYTEEALRA
+360 VKYTDEALRSA
-370 AVHLSAKYIT
+370 AHLSAKYIN

-397 VVRLYHSD
+397 VVRLYHNE
-405 NPVVTEKVIEQTVAK
+405 NPVVDEKIIEQVIAK

-428 ITSSEADRLKN
+428 VTSNEVERLKN
-439 LESGLK
+439 LESELK

-453 AIEVVSRVIKLAKA
+453 AVKAVVRVIKLAKA

-491 LARQLANILGISFI
+491 LARQLAKILGIGFI

-554 EKAHEDIFNVLLQV
+554 EKAHEEIFNILLQV

-583 MRNVILIMTSNIG
+583 MRNVILIMTSNVG
-596 VREMERPVIGFG
+596 AREMEKAVIGFG
-608 DRSSDQLRKSK
+608 DRTSEQLQKTK
-619 EAVER
+619 DAIER
-624 LFSPEFRNRLDGI
+624 LFSPEFRNRLDAV
-637 VTFNPLPEDIVL
+637 VTFNSLPEETVL
-649 KIVDKFIKEL
+649 KIVDKFINEL
-659 NEQLASK
+659 NEQLLSK
-666 NIFVEITEKTR
+666 NIYVEITDETR
-677 KWIAQKGFDPK
+677 KWLAQKGFDIK

-694 QRIIQREIKVPLVEE
+694 QRLIQKEIKAPLVEE
-709 ILFGRLKQGGKVIV
+709 ILFGKLKNGGKVLVNI
-723 TLHEGSL
+723 HEDRL
-730 SFEIDDGVFASS
+730 FFEIDDSIFAS

>member
-35 LHDEFGMEIIKNCG
+35 LHDEFGIEIIKNCG
-49 GDPEQIKRNIERFF
+49 GDPEQIKRNLERFL
-63 EEQVPK
+63 EEQIPK

-75 TYPTVSFQRVM
+75 THPTVSFQRVM

-98 KEADAGDFLASLFL
+98 KEADAGDFLASMFL
-112 EEETYAVN
+112 EEDAYAVN

-135 ISHGSPKTRF
+135 ISHGIPKTGF
-145 GETVTK
+145 EESLKK
-151 EEKRGDPLKTF
+151 EDKKADPLKTF

-168 KARRGEIDP
+168 KARKGEIDP
-177 IIGRD
+177 IIGRHL
-182 SELERVIQVL
+182 ELERVIQVL

-198 NVILV
+198 NVVLV

-213 VEGLALKIAHDKV
+213 VEGLALKVADGDV
-226 PEHLKDVKIFA
+226 PSHLKNIKIFA

-246 TKYRGDFEARMKT
+246 TKYRGDFEARMKA

-277 HTVVGAGSASGS
+277 HTIVGAGSASGS
-289 TVDASNLLKPV
+289 TIDASNLLKPV

-341 EETIEILKGLK
+341 EETFEILKGLK
-352 SHYEDYHG
+352 SYYEEYHE
-360 VIYTEEALRA
+360 VKYTDEALRSA
-370 AVHLSAKYIT
+370 AHLSAKYIN

-397 VVRLYHSD
+397 VVRLYHNE
-405 NPVVTEKVIEQTVAK
+405 NPVVDEKIIEQVIAK

-428 ITSSEADRLKN
+428 VTSNEVERLKN
-439 LESGLK
+439 LESELK

-453 AIEVVSRVIKLAKA
+453 AVKAVVRVIKLAKA

-491 LARQLANILGISFI
+491 LARQLAKILGIGFI

-554 EKAHEDIFNVLLQV
+554 EKAHEEIFNILLQV

-583 MRNVILIMTSNIG
+583 MRNVILIMTSNVG
-596 VREMERPVIGFG
+596 AREMEKAVIGFG
-608 DRSSDQLRKSK
+608 DRTSEQLQKTK
-619 EAVER
+619 DAIER
-624 LFSPEFRNRLDGI
+624 LFSPEFRNRLDAV
-637 VTFNPLPEDIVL
+637 VTFNSLPEETVL
-649 KIVDKFIKEL
+649 KIVDKFINEL
-659 NEQLASK
+659 NEQLLSK
-666 NIFVEITEKTR
+666 NIYVEITDETR
-677 KWIAQKGFDPK
+677 KWLAQKGFDIK

-694 QRIIQREIKVPLVEE
+694 QRLIQKEIKAPLVEE
-709 ILFGRLKQGGKVIV
+709 ILFGKLKNGGKVLVNI
-723 TLHEGSL
+723 HEDRL
-730 SFEIDDGVFASS
+730 FFEIDDSIFAS

>member
-35 LHDEFGMEIIKNCG
+35 LHDDFGMEIIKNCG
-49 GDPEQIKRNIERFF
+49 GDPEQIKRNLERFL

-69 RKNKGQ
+69 RKTKGQ

-112 EEETYAVN
+112 EEDTYAVN
-120 LLKSYGITRIDILNY
+120 LLRSYGITRIDILNY
-135 ISHGSPKTRF
+135 ISHGITKT
-145 GETVTK
+145 GSEETVKK

-177 IIGRD
+177 IIGREN
-182 SELERVIQVL
+182 ELERVIQVL

-213 VEGLALKIAHDKV
+213 VEGLALKVAHGEV
-226 PEHLKDVKIFA
+226 PEHLKTVKIFA

-246 TKYRGDFEARMKT
+246 TKYRGDFEARMKA

-341 EETIEILKGLK
+341 EQTIEILKGLK
-352 SHYEDYHG
+352 SYYEQYHG
-360 VIYTEEALRA
+360 VIYTPEALRS

-397 VVRLYHSD
+397 VVRLYQSD

-428 ITSSEADRLKN
+428 ITSSDADRLKN
-439 LESGLK
+439 LESELK

-453 AIEVVSRVIKLAKA
+453 AIEAVSRVIKLAKA

-491 LARQLANILGISFI
+491 LSRQLANILGINFI

-596 VREMERPVIGFG
+596 AREMERPVIGFG
-608 DRSSDQLRKSK
+608 DRSSDQLRKTK

-624 LFSPEFRNRLDGI
+624 VFSPEFRNRLDAI
-637 VTFNPLPEDIVL
+637 VTFNPLPEEIVFR
-649 KIVDKFIKEL
+649 IVDKFIKEL

-666 NIFVEITEKTR
+666 NIFVEITEETR
-677 KWIAQKGFDPK
+677 KWLAQKGFDPK

-694 QRIIQREIKVPLVEE
+694 QRIIQKEIKVPLVEE
-709 ILFGRLKQGGKVIV
+709 ILFGRLKNGGKVIV
-723 TLHEGSL
+723 NLNEGSL
-730 SFEIDDGVFASS
+730 SFEIDDSVFAL